1 MKKGNLNKRSNISW
15 LMKDYIITVFDK
27 HVSQW
32 IDETAE
38 WIAREIVVEYKFDS
52 GSVNNRMSFIKRQI
66 EDTAEIEVEKI
77 GYKII
82 GRDNIAIAE
91 GDFGL
96 GEKSCIVIDISVFI
110 DNVLQKL
117 KNKAFAKMIKMIE
130 EGRVTIESEEYSDEW
145 ESDEDEFEVEEDL
158 ETSLEGTL
166 ESYILTIFEKDFRNF
181 ITETSE
187 MIAEEIQKSG
197 VSEKDIPY
205 FIKDKISED
214 IDKFVEEVEGLRV
227 MYVNI
232 VKGRY
237 GRGRRT
243 CKIMPVEEF
252 IDRIYQSTFKQTLSI
267 LGGNSGD
274 LFME

>member
-1 MKKGNLNKRSNISW
+1 MRRGDLNKRSNISW

-32 IDETAE
+32 IDEAAE
-38 WIAREIVVEYKFDS
+38 WIAREIVIEYKFDS
-52 GSVNNRMSFIKRQI
+52 GSINNRISFIKRQI

-82 GRDNIAIAE
+82 GRDNIVIAE

-130 EGRVTIESEEYSDEW
+130 EGRVIVESEEYSDEW
-145 ESDEDEFEVEEDL
+145 ESDEDEFEVEEGL

-181 ITETSE
+181 IIETSE
-187 MIAEEIQKSG
+187 IIAEEIQKSG
-197 VSEKDIPY
+197 ISEEDIPY
-205 FIKDKISED
+205 FIKDKVSED
-214 IDKFVEEVEGLRV
+214 IGKFVEEIEGLKVR
-227 MYVNI
+227 YVNI
-232 VKGRY
+232 VRGRY

-243 CKIMPVEEF
+243 CKIIPVEEF
-252 IDRIYQSTFKQTLSI
+252 IDRIYQSVFKQTLSI
-267 LGGNSGD
+267 LGGNSED
-274 LFME
+274 LFRE